1 MSHFLKNKPVGK
13 AEIKVDVAD
22 LGKRLLR
29 DKETGTMDWP
39 PSGGV
44 VRTGTGD

>member
-1 MSHFLKNKPVGK
+1 MSQFLKDEPVGK
-13 AEIKVDVAD
+13 TGTKVDVAD

-29 DKETGTMDWP
+29 DKGTGT

>member
-1 MSHFLKNKPVGK
+1 MSQFLKDEPVDK
-13 AEIKVDVAD
+13 TETKVDVAD

-29 DKETGTMDWP
+29 DKGTGTRDWP